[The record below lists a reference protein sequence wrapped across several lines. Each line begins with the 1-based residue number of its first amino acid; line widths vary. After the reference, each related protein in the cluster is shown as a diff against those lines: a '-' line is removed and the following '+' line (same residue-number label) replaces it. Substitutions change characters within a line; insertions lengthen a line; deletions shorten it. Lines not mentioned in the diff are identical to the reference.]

1 MVWRKSRLLP
11 KLNILLS
18 YYYIRDGHLNLMR
31 DTTDFVDYAIDSG
44 AYSAFS
50 SGKAISMDEYQT
62 FLTKLGFNP
71 FGYFALDVIGD
82 EKATMVNY
90 RKMRADGFKPIPI
103 FTRGSDPS
111 LVDELFADTDFIG
124 YGGISARKGNSRTI
138 TYGYVKKLMSL
149 AKGRKVH
156 WLGFA
161 ILNYIK
167 YFKPFSFDST
177 SWSAGLQYGAIPMWF
192 NGAEQRITR
201 LMFMARPSDHIRQML
216 EHYEEDI
223 GNARFNEEWRCK
235 PKTFMVRVSAKAVVK
250 KALDIQRETGTRF
263 FISVSTVGQMED
275 TIAAYKFWA
284 KKLGKGIHEKSLVA

>member
-1 MVWRKSRLLP
+1 MLP

-31 DTTDFVDYAIDSG
+31 QTTDFVDYLIDSG

-50 SGKAISMDEYQT
+50 SGKAIQMDEYEA
-62 FLTKLGFNP
+62 FISNLGFTP
-71 FGYFALDVIGD
+71 HGYFALDVIGD
-82 EKATMVNY
+82 EKLTKVNY
-90 RKMRADGFKPIPI
+90 KRMRDDGFRPIPI
-103 FTRGSDPS
+103 FTRGSDPA
-111 LVDELFADTDFIG
+111 LVDELFQDTDFIG

-167 YFKPFSFDST
+167 YFKPYSFDST
-177 SWSAGLQYGAIPMWF
+177 SWSAGLQYGSIPLWF
-192 NGAEQRITR
+192 NGSEQRIDR
-201 LMFMARPSDHIRQML
+201 KMFMSRPSDHIRQML
-216 EHYEEDI
+216 TYYEEDI
-223 GNARFNEEWRCK
+223 KNAQYNEDWRCK
-235 PKTFMVRVSAKAVVK
+235 PNTFMVRVSAKAVVK

-275 TIAAYKFWA
+275 TIAAYKFWSR
-284 KKLGKGIHEKSLVA
+284 KLGKGINEKSLVAQ